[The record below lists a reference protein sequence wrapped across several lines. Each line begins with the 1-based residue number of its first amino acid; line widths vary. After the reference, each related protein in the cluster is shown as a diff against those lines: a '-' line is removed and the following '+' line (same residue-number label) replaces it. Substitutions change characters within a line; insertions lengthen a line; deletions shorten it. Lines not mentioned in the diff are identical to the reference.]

1 MNFEDV
7 MSVLITIEAPPKYN
21 RVPNVTPK
29 KREIDNNFTTLNLRI
44 YSL

>member
-29 KREIDNNFTTLNLRI
+29 KREIDNSFTIHNLRI
-44 YSL
+44 YIL